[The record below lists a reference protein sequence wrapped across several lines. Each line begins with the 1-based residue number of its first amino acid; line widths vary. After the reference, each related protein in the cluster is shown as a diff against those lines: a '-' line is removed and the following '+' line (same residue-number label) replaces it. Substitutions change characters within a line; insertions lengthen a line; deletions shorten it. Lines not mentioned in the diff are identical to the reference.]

1 MSFVLRILL
10 AVLIIFLV
18 EFYFI
23 KKIINAIHA
32 FFPKADSK
40 KVKRIIRIIIAYI
53 NIYPLYLI
61 LAWFLSSQ
69 TRIDLPDTIW
79 FHYFIVYPFWT
90 CILIIIQS
98 ILILL
103 LIDLLRIILFPF
115 YKKHRE
121 KINLFSR
128 KLTFILIA
136 FFILYVPGRIIYDY
150 FAVSIRIKEFNVH
163 NLHPDLQGLKIT
175 FISDIQAD
183 KYTDRKRLD
192 NFIEKVNSTNP
203 DLVLIAGDLITS
215 TPTYINLA
223 AEMVGKINSKYGIY
237 SCVGDHDHWSYR
249 QDTKRSVREMTEA
262 LAKYNIKMIDNGKFD
277 FKIGNADLRM
287 TFITNTY
294 VNRLTG
300 QPLDTLLNSNG
311 YDFKILV
318 VHQPGDSLIQKAKSY
333 NYNLFLAGHTHGGQ
347 VTFIFPYIKISPT
360 MFETQYMRG
369 DFYFDD
375 MLMVINRGLG
385 MSLVPFRYNS
395 TPEVTVIVLN
405 DKKQFSAK

>member
-1 MSFVLRILL
+1 MSFVLRLLL

-18 EFYFI
+18 EFYFM

-32 FFPKADSK
+32 FFPRADSK
-40 KVKRIIRIIIAYI
+40 KVKRIIRIITAYI

-150 FAVSIRIKEFNVH
+150 LAVSIRIKEFNVH
-163 NLHPDLQGLKIT
+163 NLHPDLQGL
-175 FISDIQAD
+175 
-183 KYTDRKRLD
+183 
-192 NFIEKVNSTNP
+192 
-203 DLVLIAGDLITS
+203 
-215 TPTYINLA
+215 
-223 AEMVGKINSKYGIY
+223 
-237 SCVGDHDHWSYR
+237 
-249 QDTKRSVREMTEA
+249 
-262 LAKYNIKMIDNGKFD
+262 
-277 FKIGNADLRM
+277 
-287 TFITNTY
+287 
-294 VNRLTG
+294 
-300 QPLDTLLNSNG
+300 
-311 YDFKILV
+311 
-318 VHQPGDSLIQKAKSY
+318 
-333 NYNLFLAGHTHGGQ
+333 
-347 VTFIFPYIKISPT
+347 
-360 MFETQYMRG
+360 
-369 DFYFDD
+369 
-375 MLMVINRGLG
+375 
-385 MSLVPFRYNS
+385 
-395 TPEVTVIVLN
+395 
-405 DKKQFSAK
+405 